1 MNNDIYHTPSEA
13 MRVLTERLN
22 REERQFCRRALW
34 AMIGIGALGI
44 AGVII
49 GVLTA

>member
-1 MNNDIYHTPSEA
+1 MNNDIYHQPSEA
-13 MRVLTERLN
+13 MRALTERLN
-22 REERQFCRRALW
+22 EEDRLFCRRAFW
-34 AMIGIGALGI
+34 AMLGLAVLAI